1 MHSKTRDH
9 LEGTLGEI
17 EHTLKL
23 INGRLPSDTLES
35 ISGILH
41 EMVEKNWTSDEDI
54 LESIEYALESTD
66 EMLYKIEITLE
77 DDMDLII
84 KELEAILS
92 MFEQDSKYL
101 ESTDE
106 MLYEIEED
114 IDEESDIEE
123 AREVILNTLQDIE
136 L

>member
-77 DDMDLII
+77 EDMDRDIDSII
-84 KELEAILS
+84 KDLEAILS

-114 IDEESDIEE
+114 IE
-123 AREVILNTLQDIE
+123 EVILNTLRDIE